1 MTTTTT
7 TMTVSPSY
15 DRASEWSST
24 IGSEGYYNMAKF
36 SLAFDTALLPFTSMA
51 MKMKAMKA
59 VVEEEVP
66 KKAVRKMKAKKA
78 AAKPKKTAARK

>member
-1 MTTTTT
+1 MEMTTTTT

-36 SLAFDTALLPFTSMA
+36 
-51 MKMKAMKA
+51 
-59 VVEEEVP
+59 E
-66 KKAVRKMKAKKA
+66 AKE
-78 AAKPKKTAARK
+78 